1 MTTRDRFGAHALG
14 NPYELIDDVKLNQIG
29 LGALQGVAHLL
40 AELTRDAVTGLPRSG
55 FVGDEGRCIPG
66 AGALDVTVAAGVG
79 WVEDSA
85 DVAAFGL
92 GYKPIVLASSVA
104 LTLDPHD
111 SAHPRVDLVVAR
123 PATADLVRVSRTVF
137 DVATG
142 GPITASLD
150 SARRSVGEVDV
161 LTGTPGASPVEP
173 TLPAGWTLLARVDVP
188 AVSGTVTITDR
199 RPLLGLGHA
208 WVPPP
213 ARGYA
218 RPHVV
223 ARGLGGAAGEGEV
236 SATGSTLVA
245 SIASGD
251 VWISGIRRRFAAQ
264 QVTLTASGIATT
276 RGWISINAAGAV
288 VVTAGTS
295 GLPTR
300 PAAFVNLASFK
311 LSPAATALNPADL
324 VDMRVFEAYSGEQ
337 LQAGTVAASRMVRV
351 PVALLATV
359 GAELTPSP
367 DDASYS
373 EIRVDCQLTDADG
386 TPIALEGAMGAA
398 LQVRVEL
405 IYTDPYSPQT
415 PSISAPASFAGGS
428 PMQGFGKTLLAGTL
442 MTVFGP
448 LGGPSTATLYIVPSL
463 VARPNLAGA
472 LSFKVYDGAGI
483 NRSLALLLTPLNWP
497 GHATLVELPF
507 RP

>member
-29 LGALQGVAHLL
+29 LGALQGIAHLL
-40 AELTRDAVTGLPRSG
+40 AELTRDAVTGVPRTG
-55 FVGDEGRCIPG
+55 FVGDEGRCVPG
-66 AGALDVTVAAGVG
+66 AGALDVTVSAGVG

-85 DVAAFGL
+85 DTAAFGL
-92 GYKPIVLASSVA
+92 GYKPIVLASSVS

-137 DVATG
+137 DVSSG
-142 GPITASLD
+142 GPVTASLD

-161 LTGTPGASPVEP
+161 LTGTPGATPAEP
-173 TLPAGWTLLARVDVP
+173 TVPAGWTLLARVDVP

-199 RPLLGLGHA
+199 RPLLGFGHA
-208 WVPPP
+208 WAPPP

-236 SATGSTLVA
+236 TATGTSLVA
-245 SIASGD
+245 FIASAD
-251 VWISGIRRRFAAQ
+251 VWIFGMRRRIAAQ
-264 QVTLTASGIATT
+264 QVTLTASGVATT
-276 RGWISINAAGAV
+276 RGWISVNSAGAV
-288 VVTAGTS
+288 VVTSSTS

-311 LSPAATALNPADL
+311 LSAGAVALGSADL
-324 VDMRVFEAYSGEQ
+324 TDERAFEAYSGDQ
-337 LQAGTVAASRMVRV
+337 LQAGTVAASRMQRV
-351 PVALLATV
+351 PVALAATV
-359 GAELTPSP
+359 GAEVSPSP
-367 DDASYS
+367 DEAAYS
-373 EIRVDCQLTDADG
+373 EITVDCQLTDADG
-386 TPIALEGAMGAA
+386 NPIALEGAMGAA

-405 IYTDPYSPQT
+405 LYTDPYSPQT

-428 PMQGFGKTLLAGTL
+428 PVQGIGKTLLAGTL
-442 MTVFGP
+442 MTLFGP
-448 LGGPSTATLYIVPSL
+448 LGGPSTSTLYMVPSL
-463 VARPNLAGA
+463 VARPNLVGE

-497 GHATLVELPF
+497 GHPTLVELPF